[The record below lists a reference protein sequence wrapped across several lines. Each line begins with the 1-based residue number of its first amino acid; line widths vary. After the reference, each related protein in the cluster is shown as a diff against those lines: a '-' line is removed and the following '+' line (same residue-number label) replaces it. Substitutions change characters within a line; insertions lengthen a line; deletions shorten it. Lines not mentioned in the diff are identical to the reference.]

1 MIKKAVKTVPELN
14 GSPISFTKKTSKYPN
29 NLSVDGSKSL
39 KMNNNIDKMPEPQ
52 SNVLV
57 PLWLKHKL
65 YQKPESLQLNLISY
79 LKLLLATIKE

>member
-39 KMNNNIDKMPEPQ
+39 KMNNNIETEKILA
-52 SNVLV
+52 SKNF
-57 PLWLKHKL
+57 
-65 YQKPESLQLNLISY
+65 
-79 LKLLLATIKE
+79 LKLNFEKFLK